1 MLTREFASDDAT
13 PVAVHATIHLPSLI
27 AALSIMLGGSIYPF
41 LMMRADGTANHA
53 LALALFWA
61 MSAGMV
67 RGVGFVPRAWVWRL
81 LFSGWSCLAAL
92 LLAAGLRWGI

>member
-1 MLTREFASDDAT
+1 MLTRKLASDDAT
-13 PVAVHATIHLPSLI
+13 VVPAHAAIHLPSLF
-27 AALSIMLGGSIYPF
+27 AALSIMLGGTIYPF
-41 LMMRADGTANHA
+41 LMMRSDGTANHS

-92 LLAAGLRWGI
+92 AAAGWMRWGY